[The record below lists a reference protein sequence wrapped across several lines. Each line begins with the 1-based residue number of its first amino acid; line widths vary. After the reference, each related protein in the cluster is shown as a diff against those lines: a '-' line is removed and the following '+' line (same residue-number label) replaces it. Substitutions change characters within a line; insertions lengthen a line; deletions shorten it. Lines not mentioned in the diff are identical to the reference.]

1 MFICY
6 EYSMNIEYP
15 LTIFAHHLSHARS
28 VRHSHGRIF
37 PFVNQIGF
45 PFFINISSKSHN
57 QNVMYIFFHSFSFQ
71 KKNERKIRCFD
82 LRCKRWL
89 VCVCVVVD
97 GMVSFI
103 WWNSVSGCT
112 RRTLVILINNQRFQN
127 FPPKLKHKCKKNSLP
142 HKEPYSRLMFLF
154 ARSDEMIFC
163 NWLTV
168 AASNVP
174 LE

>member
-45 PFFINISSKSHN
+45 PFFIKISSESHN

-71 KKNERKIRCFD
+71 KKKTREKLDVLIWGANVDWF
-82 LRCKRWL
+82 L
-89 VCVCVVVD
+89 CVLSL
-97 GMVSFI
+97 MVSFI

-127 FPPKLKHKCKKNSLP
+127 LLPKLKHKCKKFTATQ
-142 HKEPYSRLMFLF
+142 R
-154 ARSDEMIFC
+154 AIFSFDVFIRQKWW
-163 NWLTV
+163 NDFQ
-168 AASNVP
+168 
-174 LE
+174 